1 MSFANAHHLTIAEPE
16 DSAGRGPLRTK
27 LARWG
32 KGAAGRLLPR
42 RVAPIAG
49 KAASVR
55 ASRSKTFR
63 PSLALQRHGVER
75 CDVGLEATAIVDA
88 YRRGLLPEHDRN
100 PLTWVSPAKREAIA
114 PQELRIGAPL
124 RRLLRE
130 QIFRVSFDQNF
141 GAILAACGEAAT
153 AETQGSPD
161 LARAF
166 TALHEQGHAH
176 SVEVRAEDGTL
187 AGGLYGIAV
196 GQVFFAEARFER
208 AKKASTVALAVLHH
222 HLCHWG
228 FALRS
233 ARWASPAPGA
243 SNLHMVDRETFQAL
257 LGAHAS
263 GEGRV
268 GRWAVDAALDTYAW
282 SGRPRFLSRRSRS
295 GPLPRLVTQSVGSG
309 CRSRQCG
316 LWTGP
321 EGHAS

>member
-1 MSFANAHHLTIAEPE
+1 VSFADAHHLTIAEPE

-32 KGAAGRLLPR
+32 KGAAGRLLSR
-42 RVAPIAG
+42 GSAPIAE
-49 KAASVR
+49 KAAN
-55 ASRSKTFR
+55 
-63 PSLALQRHGVER
+63 PSQPVEDVQAESGAAATGLER
-75 CDVGLEATAIVDA
+75 CDAGLEATAIVDA

-100 PLTWVSPAKREAIA
+100 PLAWVSPPKREAIA

-233 ARWASPAPGA
+233 ARWATPAPGA
-243 SNLHMVDRETFQAL
+243 SNLHMVDREAFQAL

-268 GRWAVDAALDTYAW
+268 GRWAVDAVLDTYAW
-282 SGRPRFLSRRSRS
+282 GGRPRFLSRRSRS
-295 GPLPRLVTQSVGSG
+295 GPLPRLVTQSVGAAAAPANAVLD
-309 CRSRQCG
+309 RA
-316 LWTGP
+316 L
-321 EGHAS
+321 GHAS

>member
-32 KGAAGRLLPR
+32 RGAAGRLLSR
-42 RVAPIAG
+42 GAAPIAG
-49 KAASVR
+49 KAASPSQPVEDLQAEPC
-55 ASRSKTFR
+55 ASAS
-63 PSLALQRHGVER
+63 GVER
-75 CDVGLEATAIVDA
+75 CDGGLEATAIVDA
-88 YRRGLLPEHDRN
+88 YRRGLLPGHDRN
-100 PLTWVSPAKREAIA
+100 PLAWVSPAKREAIA

-130 QIFRVSFDQNF
+130 QIFRVSFDEDF
-141 GAILAACGEAAT
+141 GAILAACGEADPAQ
-153 AETQGSPD
+153 TQASPD

-166 TALHEQGHAH
+166 LALYEQGYAH

-187 AGGLYGIAV
+187 VGGFYGIAI
-196 GQVFFAEARFER
+196 GQVFFAEARFDR
-208 AKKASTVALAVLHH
+208 AKKASMVALAVLHH
-222 HLCHWG
+222 HLSHWG

-243 SNLHMVDRETFQAL
+243 SNLHMVGRETFQAL

-263 GEGRV
+263 GEGRLE
-268 GRWAVDAALDTYAW
+268 RWSVDATLDTYAW

-295 GPLPRLVTQSVGSG
+295 GPLPRLVTQSVGAAAAPANAVLD
-309 CRSRQCG
+309 R
-316 LWTGP
+316 
-321 EGHAS
+321 A